1 LGSCEPPTIREEN
14 EADQETPIQSFSS
27 GTSLAP
33 RDYKKVLFC
42 LLIFF
47 SFFFFFLSN
56 DSLLVTFCSIRYIL
70 DIENQFGG
78 QDDGVNCINKI
89 LDPNKAEL
97 TSMFKKYWPAIFLL
111 LRVIVVLF
119 VDSLFLYFPVV
130 VIDNDENRKCL
141 KFDIKLTVIALCFRT
156 VFDMIYVGK
165 IILGYIR
172 RRHDRE
178 PRQKTTKM
186 YLRLYFAALDILA
199 LLPIPQVRETFLL
212 LNLFLFFFF
221 FFQV

>member
-1 LGSCEPPTIREEN
+1 L
-14 EADQETPIQSFSS
+14 SS
-27 GTSLAP
+27 
-33 RDYKKVLFC
+33 Y
-42 LLIFF
+42 
-47 SFFFFFLSN
+47 FFFFFLFFFFYN
-56 DSLLVTFCSIRYIL
+56 DYLLVTFCSIRYIL
-70 DIENQFGG
+70 DIENQYGV

-89 LDPNKAEL
+89 LEPNKGEL
-97 TSMFKKYWPAIFLL
+97 TSMFKKNWPAIFLL
-111 LRVIVVLF
+111 LRVMAVLF
-119 VDSLFLYFPVV
+119 VDSLFLYFPV
-130 VIDNDENRKCL
+130 IGKNRTCL
-141 KFDIKLTVIALCFRT
+141 KFDIRLTVIALCLRT

-212 LNLFLFFFF
+212 LNLFLLFFF

>member
-27 GTSLAP
+27 GTSLQGTI
-33 RDYKKVLFC
+33 KKY
-42 LLIFF
+42 FF
-47 SFFFFFLSN
+47 VFFFFFFSN

-70 DIENQFGG
+70 DIENQYGG

-89 LDPNKAEL
+89 LEPNKGEL
-97 TSMFKKYWPAIFLL
+97 TSMFKKNWPAIFLL
-111 LRVIVVLF
+111 LRVMAVLF
-119 VDSLFLYFPVV
+119 VDSLFLYFPV
-130 VIDNDENRKCL
+130 IGKNRTCL
-141 KFDIKLTVIALCFRT
+141 KFDIRLTVIALCLRT